1 MVIINKAYNGD
12 CDEVHNVNKTVFI
25 SINPKELIVYYQ
37 NLFEIYLIFIIFC
50 LFEWYL
56 LQNLVFCS
64 FLENYSNLLFL

>member
-37 NLFEIYLIFIIFC
+37 NLFEIYLIFIIFAC
-50 LFEWYL
+50 LSGVYYKIWFFA
-56 LQNLVFCS
+56 VF
-64 FLENYSNLLFL
+64 